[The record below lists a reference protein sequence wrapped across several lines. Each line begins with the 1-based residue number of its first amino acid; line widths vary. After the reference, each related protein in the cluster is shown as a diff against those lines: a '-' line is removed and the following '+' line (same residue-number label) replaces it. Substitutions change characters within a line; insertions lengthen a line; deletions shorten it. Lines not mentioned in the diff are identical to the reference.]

1 MIIFKDRN
9 DELMR
14 GSSLKQVVEDLRN
27 GSFMASDETLEEY
40 MQGFAEREA
49 IYSGKIIRYDTIE
62 NFVQDLIDC
71 GYWKQV

>member
-1 MIIFKDRN
+1 
-9 DELMR
+9 MR

-27 GSFMASDETLEEY
+27 GSFMASEETQEEY

-49 IYSGKIIRYDTIE
+49 IYSGKKVRYDTIE